1 MREHWYFAR
10 DRGTIPAGL
19 TSHPTDDGFHEI
31 QLNGKQLV
39 FLFMAATVVSV
50 VIFLCGVLVGRGV
63 RAERGAVAMAGVP
76 PADQIE
82 PTAGTGP
89 ALDTVGIHTAPP
101 PAAVDERPSV
111 FDRLEKS
118 DAGLDQLKN
127 PSAKSSSDSAAALPP
142 VSTSRPA
149 PVAVS
154 TAAPPAKPAPPP
166 AVKPAPQPTAKPAAP
181 ETAKPA
187 PAGASAPPLAAPA
200 ASGAKSG
207 YVVQIAALNSR
218 SEADAMVK
226 RLSAKGYEA
235 YVQAPAQNAPAIFRV
250 RVGNYPTRGEADSAA
265 ARLEKEGQFKPWVA
279 PR

>member
-1 MREHWYFAR
+1 VRDHWYFAR
-10 DRGTIPAGL
+10 DRGTISAGL

-63 RAERGAVAMAGVP
+63 RAERGIVAMADVP
-76 PADQIE
+76 PADRIE
-82 PTAGTGP
+82 PTAGSGP

-101 PAAVDERPSV
+101 PAAVDERPSL

-118 DAGLDQLKN
+118 DPGLDELKS
-127 PSAKSSSDSAAALPP
+127 PKAVSAPQ
-142 VSTSRPA
+142 PA

-154 TAAPPAKPAPPP
+154 TPKPAPPP
-166 AVKPAPQPTAKPAAP
+166 PAKTAPLPTAKPGPASASSAQASRPAAP
-181 ETAKPA
+181 
-187 PAGASAPPLAAPA
+187 AAAA

-207 YVVQIAALNSR
+207 YVVQLAALNSR

-235 YVQAPAQNAPAIFRV
+235 FVQAPAENAPAIFRV
-250 RVGNYPTRGEADSAA
+250 RVGNYPTRSEAETVA
-265 ARLEKEGQFKPWVA
+265 ARLQKEGQFKPWVA
-279 PR
+279 AR

>member
-1 MREHWYFAR
+1 MRQHWYFAG
-10 DRGTIPAGL
+10 DRGTIFAGL

-63 RAERGAVAMAGVP
+63 RAERGAVAMADVP

-82 PTAGTGP
+82 PTAGSVP
-89 ALDTVGIHTAPP
+89 ALDTVGIRTAPP
-101 PAAVDERPSV
+101 PAAVDERPSL
-111 FDRLEKS
+111 FDRLENPDPALDKVKS
-118 DAGLDQLKN
+118 
-127 PSAKSSSDSAAALPP
+127 PSAKPSDSTPAAPP

-149 PVAVS
+149 PVPVS
-154 TAAPPAKPAPPP
+154 MPAPPAKPVPPP
-166 AVKPAPQPTAKPAAP
+166 SANPAPQPA
-181 ETAKPA
+181 AKPA
-187 PAGASAPPLAAPA
+187 PASTSATSASRPAAPA

-226 RLSAKGYEA
+226 RLSSKGYEA
-235 YVQAPAQNAPAIFRV
+235 FVQAPAEKAPAVFRV
-250 RVGNYPTRGEADSAA
+250 RVGNYPTRSEAETVA
-265 ARLEKEGQFKPWVA
+265 ARLQKEGQFKPWVA